1 VRCIQLALEAMA
13 TRFELVIHGEE
24 LPPHLRAAGEEALSE
39 IQNLENRLS
48 FYRPNSEIGR
58 VNRFASQGPVQVSG
72 GVFRLLQQAFRL
84 YRRTHGAFD
93 ITVAPLM
100 RCWGFVRGQGQWPDS
115 KTLKEARALTG
126 MQHLT
131 LNEEDRTVSFQRE
144 GMSIDLGSI
153 GKGYAI
159 DEAIKILQECGVR
172 RALLHGG
179 TSTIA
184 AIGAPPETDAWRVA
198 LPTARNDEKPLAV
211 VDLHNETLSVSA
223 EWGKAFS
230 RGEKTY
236 GHVIDPRKGE
246 PVQGAELS
254 AVTHRSATIADALST
269 ALLVMT
275 PEERADMLSNLDA
288 VRLLVAYGP
297 ANVYTN
303 GIDLQQYAYSPKL

>member
-1 VRCIQLALEAMA
+1 MA

-24 LPPHLRAAGEEALSE
+24 QPPHLRAAGEEALSE
-39 IQNLENRLS
+39 VRYLEDRLS
-48 FYRPNSEIGR
+48 FYRPNSEVGR
-58 VNRFASQGPVQVSG
+58 VNKFASRGPVQVSG
-72 GVFRLLQQAFRL
+72 RVFRLLQQAFHLHRH
-84 YRRTHGAFD
+84 THGAFD
-93 ITVAPLM
+93 ITIAPLM
-100 RCWGFVRGQGQWPDS
+100 RCWGCVRGRGQWPD
-115 KTLKEARALTG
+115 LKALEEARAVTG

-131 LNEEDRTVSFQRE
+131 LNEGNRTVSFQRD
-144 GMSIDLGSI
+144 GMSIDLGGI

-159 DEAIKILQECGVR
+159 DEAIRILRECGVGC
-172 RALLHGG
+172 ALLHGG

-184 AIGAPPETDAWRVA
+184 AIGIPPHTDAWRVA

-211 VDLHNETLSVSA
+211 VDLYNETLSVSA

-254 AVTHRSATIADALST
+254 AVAHRSATIADALST

-275 PEERADMLSNLDA
+275 PEERTDMVSKMDA
-288 VRLLVAYGP
+288 VRLLVTYRP
-297 ANVYTN
+297 ARVYTN
-303 GIDLQQYAYSPKL
+303 GIDLQ